1 MAYRRKMTKR
11 KSQKVFRKTA
21 QKVSRKNHCKPMR
34 GGIRL

>member
-1 MAYRRKMTKR
+1 MAYRKKMNKR

-21 QKVSRKNHCKPMR
+21 MKCSPKNRAKPMR